1 MIIIDFVKNY
11 KDLDLIPWINI
22 NWEKV
27 NNDVVRDDETYDNIL
42 DLTICFIFW
51 GIIIKIE
58 KRHA

>member
-1 MIIIDFVKNY
+1 MIIISFVKNY
-11 KDLDLIPWINI
+11 KDLDLIPCINI

-27 NNDVVRDDETYDNIL
+27 NNDIVRDDETYDNIL
-42 DLTICFIFW
+42 ELTISFIFW